1 MLPVAVRLPTFAV
14 ATIILPTLASF
25 EFIFAI
31 INKKLNNI
39 DKLIQNIMKFTN
51 MKFSSYNENYLLGLA
66 PNLLNKDGTFKY
78 KTEKEYLDFAL
89 NFNYDEYQNKIKNI
103 YLKKILSKIENI

>member
-1 MLPVAVRLPTFAV
+1 MNNEIVLNNHELKEDHP
-14 ATIILPTLASF
+14 II

-51 MKFSSYNENYLLGLA
+51 MKFSSYNNNYLLGLA

-103 YLKKILSKIENI
+103 YLKKKYYLK

>member
-1 MLPVAVRLPTFAV
+1 MNNKIVLNNHELKEDHP
-14 ATIILPTLASF
+14 IF

-51 MKFSSYNENYLLGLA
+51 MKFSSYNNNYLLGLA